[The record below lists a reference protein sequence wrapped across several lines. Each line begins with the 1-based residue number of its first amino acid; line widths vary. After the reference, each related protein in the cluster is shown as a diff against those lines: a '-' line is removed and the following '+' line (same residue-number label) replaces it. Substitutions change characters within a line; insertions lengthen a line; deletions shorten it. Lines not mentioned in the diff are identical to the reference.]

1 MNVEWLYI
9 PVYQKRASY
18 PLVLGF
24 FILYGCSYRSVTMS
38 HTVNTTWISSV
49 DFKTWPKHIIKGW
62 SIFNHLNVPV
72 DLAITIAQSQPH
84 TNQCLVVKSR
94 LGNRM
99 FFSKKIVVAIVM
111 FNRVL
116 QIDPISK
123 LRLFFA
129 SRNTTS
135 CCPHFLNAPFYYQM
149 MPWTKPH
156 HLTPFDLW
164 PNTVECIRP
173 LIVSFYLFY
182 ETHSN
187 SW

>member
-1 MNVEWLYI
+1 MEWLYV

-24 FILYGCSYRSVTMS
+24 FILYGCSYRSASMS

-49 DFKTWPKHIIKGW
+49 DFKLGQTTQLIKDW
-62 SIFNHLNVPV
+62 SIFNHLCPSRSSNHNR
-72 DLAITIAQSQPH
+72 AITTAPIS
-84 TNQCLVVKSR
+84 VKLWIIQTRKSNVFFEKKNCGGHR
-94 LGNRM
+94 NVQE
-99 FFSKKIVVAIVM
+99 FSK
-111 FNRVL
+111 L
-116 QIDPISK
+116 T
-123 LRLFFA
+123 L
-129 SRNTTS
+129 
-135 CCPHFLNAPFYYQM
+135 FLNFDFFLLQEIPLHAAHIS
-149 MPWTKPH
+149 WTRPSITKWRPEPNPN

>member
-1 MNVEWLYI
+1 MEWLYI
-9 PVYQKRASY
+9 PMYQKRASY

-24 FILYGCSYRSVTMS
+24 FILYGCSYRSVIMS
-38 HTVNTTWISSV
+38 HTVYTTSISSV
-49 DFKTWPKHIIKGW
+49 DFKLGQNTSSRADRYSIIY
-62 SIFNHLNVPV
+62 VPV

-84 TNQCLVVKSR
+84 QSVFSCEVQTRKSNVFFR
-94 LGNRM
+94 KNCGGHRNVQE
-99 FFSKKIVVAIVM
+99 FSK
-111 FNRVL
+111 L
-116 QIDPISK
+116 T
-123 LRLFFA
+123 L
-129 SRNTTS
+129 
-135 CCPHFLNAPFYYQM
+135 FLNFDFFLLQEISLHAAHIS
-149 MPWTKPH
+149 WTRPSITKWCPEPNPN

>member
-1 MNVEWLYI
+1 MFLCTKRGLLTRQFQAFSSYMAAPIAPLQCHILYI
-9 PVYQKRASY
+9 QHEF
-18 PLVLGF
+18 LVQ
-24 FILYGCSYRSVTMS
+24 ILNLAKQ
-38 HTVNTTWISSV
+38 HNSSRT
-49 DFKTWPKHIIKGW
+49 DRYSIIY
-62 SIFNHLNVPV
+62 VPV

-84 TNQCLVVKSR
+84 QSVLSCELSR

-116 QIDPISK
+116 QIDPITK

-149 MPWTKPH
+149 MP
-156 HLTPFDLW
+156 
-164 PNTVECIRP
+164 
-173 LIVSFYLFY
+173 
-182 ETHSN
+182 
-187 SW
+187 